1 MKKVLI
7 ITYYWPP
14 SGGAGVQRWLKFA
27 KYLPEFNVEPV
38 ILTVDPDYAS
48 YAQYDESL
56 FGEVAS
62 DCKVFRTKS
71 VEVYDLYKKI
81 TRSKE
86 IPYGGFANESNPSL
100 LQKISRFIRGNFF
113 LPDPRKR
120 WNKYAIRKAKKLIRT
135 YQIDTVITT
144 SPPHST
150 QLIGLK
156 LKKQLGIRWIA
167 DLCDPWT
174 EIYYNSLLLQ
184 TPLARRINKN
194 MERRVLKNADQIITV
209 SQGFKKLFTGYCPE
223 IENKIAVIY
232 SGFDESD
239 IVPAPKTTTDKYVI
253 TYGGTIADSYNLQGF
268 INALVQL
275 PKSIKQQ
282 LLIRFV
288 GKISAGQIEKFKK
301 TGLDKNL
308 QVIDYVEHKKLIG
321 YLTDSDILL
330 LVIPD
335 VVNNEGIIPGKLF
348 EYLATGI
355 PVLAVGTEKG
365 DVASILKKCDG
376 GAIFE
381 PEKSSEICS
390 SLKHLLLQKKGN
402 TPSPNLNKFSRRNLT
417 TQLNTIITNKT
428 TG

>member
-27 KYLPEFNVEPV
+27 KYLPKFNIEPV
-38 ILTVDPDYAS
+38 VLTVDLDYAS
-48 YAQYDESL
+48 YAQRDESL
-56 FGEVAS
+56 LNEVAT

-71 VEVYDLYKKI
+71 VEVYNLYKKI

-113 LPDPRKR
+113 FPDPRR
-120 WNKYAIRKAKKLIRT
+120 GWNKYALQKAKELIRT

-167 DLCDPWT
+167 DLRDPWT
-174 EIYYNSLLLQ
+174 NIYYNNMLAQTLL
-184 TPLARRINKN
+184 AKKINKK
-194 MERRVLKNADQIITV
+194 MELKVLKSADQIVTV
-209 SQGFKKLFTGYCPE
+209 SRGFKDMFAGYCPK
-223 IENKIAVIY
+223 IKNKIAIVY
-232 SGFDESD
+232 NGFDESD
-239 IVPAPKTTTDKYVI
+239 IVPAPKTTTDRYVI

-268 INALVQL
+268 IESLVQF
-275 PKSIKQQ
+275 PTSIKQK

-288 GKISAGQIEKFKK
+288 GKISAAQIEGFKK
-301 TGLDKNL
+301 AGLGENL
-308 QVIDYVEHKKLIG
+308 EIIDYVKHDKLVR
-321 YLTDSDILL
+321 YLIDSDILL

-335 VVNNEGIIPGKLF
+335 VANNEGIVPGKLF
-348 EYLATGI
+348 EYLATGV
-355 PVLAVGTEKG
+355 PVLALGPENG
-365 DVASILKKCDG
+365 DISAILKKVAG
-376 GAIFE
+376 GEAFE
-381 PEKSSEICS
+381 PAKPAEIYS
-390 SLKHLLLQKKGN
+390 FLKHVLAQKRDNK
-402 TPSPNLNKFSRRNLT
+402 PSPNLNDFSRRSLAMGISEV
-417 TQLNTIITNKT
+417 IIKK
-428 TG
+428 